1 MRVRQAGSLPMSHV
15 RTLRPSQRRVTH
27 RKQVDDDLFS
37 SVPHRCRHPRTST
50 RVTATS
56 VKLRFEFTLKPGS
69 RPKCVAIRLLG
80 SAWVA
85 AKPGGGQVEPRRI
98 AGSRRL
104 WTAGGRGL
112 VRRSVPLGGS
122 APGVQDLRDE
132 LGNLCGVSGLS
143 LQEGHLEEFWVV
155 GPFRGLL
162 LQAVCADEIFVL
174 RRELAGW
181 QPRRVVFNDVFQLLK
196 GIPEA
201 RVGELPYGQ
210 LNLEDKKEM
219 PAHHRDAQAPDV
231 GLDVVAE
238 VRTFRV
244 DSLRLRALS
253 INIVR
258 GPHRHVR
265 LAAGV
270 HGLGYGFDQVA
281 RDAKVA
287 HLDVSL
293 PVDEDVGRLHV
304 AVDHV
309 QLALETKKV
318 TPGTAHREGNLA
330 QDALRDGLALGK
342 DLLVELVQ
350 GRVHDLHADPD
361 IPFPEQR
368 PVELHRVGVVA
379 RAHRH
384 VQIHEQALLLLG
396 ALREDDRGSGK
407 NVGVTRPGP
416 PHLYGHYGAS
426 WPVPHLLH
434 DAVGSPAKQL
444 DHLQVFGGHVNLTA
458 LHHQLCPRVQVAGR
472 SAASPDK

>member
-1 MRVRQAGSLPMSHV
+1 RVRQAGSLPTSHV

-27 RKQVDDDLFS
+27 HEQVDGDLFS
-37 SVPHRCRHPRTST
+37 SVPHRCRRPRTSA
-50 RVTATS
+50 RVTTTS
-56 VKLRFEFTLKPGS
+56 VKLGFESTLKPGGC
-69 RPKCVAIRLLG
+69 PKCVAIRLLG
-80 SAWVA
+80 SASVA
-85 AKPGGGQVEPRRI
+85 AKPGGGQVKPRRI
-98 AGSRRL
+98 AGSRRP

-112 VRRSVPLGGS
+112 VRRGVPLGGG

-132 LGNLCGVSGLS
+132 LGNLCGVSGLP

-162 LQAVCADEIFVL
+162 LQAVNSSPGADEVFVL

-210 LNLEDKKEM
+210 LNLEDK
-219 PAHHRDAQAPDV
+219 AAPDV

-244 DSLRLRALS
+244 DSLRLR
-253 INIVR
+253 VER
-258 GPHRHVR
+258 GISPLW

-281 RDAKVA
+281 RYAKVA

-309 QLALETKKV
+309 QLALEPKRV

-361 IPFPEQR
+361 VPFPEQR
-368 PVELHRVGVVA
+368 PIELHRVGVVA
-379 RAHRH
+379 RAH
-384 VQIHEQALLLLG
+384 
-396 ALREDDRGSGK
+396 
-407 NVGVTRPGP
+407 
-416 PHLYGHYGAS
+416 
-426 WPVPHLLH
+426 
-434 DAVGSPAKQL
+434 
-444 DHLQVFGGHVNLTA
+444 
-458 LHHQLCPRVQVAGR
+458 
-472 SAASPDK
+472 